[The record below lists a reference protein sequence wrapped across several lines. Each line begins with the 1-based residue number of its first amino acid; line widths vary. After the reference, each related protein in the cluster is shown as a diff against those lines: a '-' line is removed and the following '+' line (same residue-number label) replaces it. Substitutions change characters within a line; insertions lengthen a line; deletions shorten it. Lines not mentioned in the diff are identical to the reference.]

1 MSVALYIISNI
12 IVSILIIY
20 VFHLLWDFII
30 NKFSTKKKKDM
41 VNKQISKYN
50 DLVEELKKS
59 TKDQEFTKEVKEN
72 LENELTEFMDT
83 A

>member
-1 MSVALYIISNI
+1 MTVALYIISNVI
-12 IVSILIIY
+12 ASILIIY
-20 VFHLLWDFII
+20 VFHLLWNFLV

-41 VNKQISKYN
+41 VNNQINKYN
-50 DLVEELKKS
+50 DLVQEIKKS
-59 TKDQEFTKEVKEN
+59 TKEQEFTEEVKEN

>member
-1 MSVALYIISNI
+1 
-12 IVSILIIY
+12 
-20 VFHLLWDFII
+20 
-30 NKFSTKKKKDM
+30 M

-72 LENELTEFMDT
+72 LENELTEFMNR